1 MRSSNTTGVRA
12 VLLGAVLTSVACND
26 KSPEKCDQAVSAVRQ
41 AVKVEDLALA
51 RQWRDYAWKHCA
63 DTAALGALDQEV
75 VNTQTAIGQRKVAEE
90 QRAQRKKQ
98 LLALFSSWVGQNRST
113 PARASAAPQC
123 EPPAAAPTQP
133 AKAGTESK
141 ERWCQ
146 GNRDIAGGGKLSV
159 RYWEAEPEAAVFRA
173 RSEEP
178 VRCDDLGP
186 HTVVRAWEVPASGGR
201 SAKRTHCELTGG
213 ALAGLHAVVSE
224 AQNAELQVF
233 SPQYL
238 QRDASLRL
246 QVEGR

>member
-1 MRSSNTTGVRA
+1 MRSSNTIGVRT
-12 VLLGAVLTSVACND
+12 VLLGVALTFVACNE

-63 DTAALGALDQEV
+63 DQSVLGALDQEV
-75 VNTQTAIGQRKVAEE
+75 VNTQTAIGQRKVIEE

-113 PARASAAPQC
+113 PQRASAAPQC
-123 EPPAAAPTQP
+123 EQPAAAPTQP
-133 AKAGTESK
+133 AKAATESK
-141 ERWCQ
+141 DRFCQ
-146 GNRDIAGGGKLSV
+146 GSRDIAGGGKLSV
-159 RYWEAEPEAAVFRA
+159 RYWEAEPEAAVFRV

-178 VRCDDLGP
+178 VRCDDLGS

-213 ALAGLHAVVSE
+213 ALAGLRAVVSE
-224 AQNAELQVF
+224 AQNAEVQVF
-233 SPQYL
+233 SAQYL
-238 QRDASLRL
+238 QRDANLRL